1 VCGIAGIFD
10 VNGVDDTT
18 LQNMVGLMVHR
29 GPDGSGFYRDG
40 SIGLGM
46 RRLAIIDIE
55 GGEQPLDNEEHDIIV
70 VFNGEIYNH
79 AELRDW
85 LIARGH
91 RLSTHSDGAVIPHLY
106 EELGADFVR
115 RLNGIFAIALWDR
128 RQERLHLF
136 RDHFGVKPLYW
147 TANGPAVGF
156 ASELK
161 ALCAWPETRRDVS
174 SRALDAFLTY
184 RFVPSPLTMF
194 EHVEKLP
201 PGGAVSIHRGGIERW
216 AFADETPRG
225 DRLDAATLVEEYQR
239 AFETAV
245 TRQLMSDRPVGV
257 MLSGGVDSAG
267 ITAVMAEQISEV
279 RTFSVGF
286 TEGGDTNELPL
297 AQQTARMFGTRHEE
311 RLISSDEYL
320 RDLPMMAAQVE
331 EPIGTSSALAVR
343 YVAAMMKGTV
353 PVALTGQGADE
364 PLAGYWRHLGTK
376 VAWQLR
382 WLKGVAR
389 YVPVPDRW
397 VRIRRGRQ
405 TLLETNDPVKRMMR
419 AYEVFTPEAKRRLY
433 SRDLI
438 DLLGK
443 EEPVDSFVE
452 KWSGRVG
459 HLDGLGQM
467 LFVDTRMWLPDELLL
482 IADKM
487 SMAESVELRVP
498 FLDRDLIALV
508 ESAHSSVKIRGLTR
522 KWLHKK
528 AMLRWLPREI
538 VYRKERGWATPIGQW
553 MKDELRPL
561 VTEALLSDDGLCRQV
576 MSEAELQ
583 RLIMDH
589 ASGRQN
595 RTRELF
601 CLLNLA
607 LWHRTFVLDDHVSKA
622 VGASV

>member
-1 VCGIAGIFD
+1 
-10 VNGVDDTT
+10 
-18 LQNMVGLMVHR
+18 MVGLMVHR

-40 SIGLGM
+40 NVCLGM
-46 RRLAIIDIE
+46 RRLAIIDVE
-55 GGEQPLDNEEHDIIV
+55 GGDQPLDNEEHDVIV

-79 AELRDW
+79 AELRSW
-85 LIARGH
+85 LVARGH
-91 RLSTHSDGAVIPHLY
+91 RLLSHSDGAIIPHLY
-106 EELGADFVR
+106 EELGTDFVR

-128 RQERLHLF
+128 KQERLHLF

-147 TANGPAVGF
+147 TANGSAVGF

-161 ALCAWPETRRDVS
+161 ALCAWPGTRREVS
-174 SRALDAFLTY
+174 PRAIDAFLTY

-201 PGGAVSIHRGGIERW
+201 PGGGASIHRGGIDRW
-216 AFADETPRG
+216 TFADEEPRG
-225 DRLDAATLVEEYQR
+225 DRRDAAELIEEYR
-239 AFETAV
+239 GAFETAV

-257 MLSGGVDSAG
+257 MLSGGVDSAA
-267 ITAVMAEQISEV
+267 ITAVMAEKLPEV
-279 RTFSVGF
+279 RTFSIGF

-311 RLISSDEYL
+311 RLISSAEYL
-320 RDLPMMAAQVE
+320 RDLPTMAAQIE
-331 EPIGTSSALAVR
+331 EPVGASSALAVR
-343 YVAAMMKGTV
+343 YVAAMMNGTV

-382 WLKGVAR
+382 GLRGIAR
-389 YVPVPDRW
+389 VVPVPARW
-397 VRIRRGRQ
+397 VRVRRGRE
-405 TLLETNDPVKRMMR
+405 TLLESADPLKRMMR
-419 AYEVFTPEAKRRLY
+419 AYELFSSEAKRRLY
-433 SRDLI
+433 SGDLV
-438 DLLGK
+438 DLLRQ
-443 EEPVDSFVE
+443 EEPVESFVE
-452 KWSGRVG
+452 RLSGRVG

-498 FLDRDLIALV
+498 FLDRDLVALV
-508 ESAHSSVKIRGLTR
+508 ESAHSSVKVHGLTR

-553 MKDELRPL
+553 MRNELRAL
-561 VTEALLSDDGLCRQV
+561 LTESLLSDDGLCRQV
-576 MSEAELQ
+576 MSEVELQ
-583 RLIMDH
+583 RLIADH
-589 ASGRQN
+589 ASGRED

-607 LWHRTFVLDDHVSKA
+607 LWHRAFVLDERPSTA
-622 VGASV
+622 VGAPA

>member
-1 VCGIAGIFD
+1 
-10 VNGVDDTT
+10 
-18 LQNMVGLMVHR
+18 MVGLMVHR

-40 SIGLGM
+40 NIGLGM
-46 RRLAIIDIE
+46 RRLAIIDVE

-79 AELRDW
+79 AELRNW

-106 EELGADFVR
+106 EEFGADFVR
-115 RLNGIFAIALWDR
+115 KLNGIFTIALWDS

-147 TANGPAVGF
+147 TANGSAVGF

-161 ALCAWPETRRDVS
+161 ALCAWPGTRRDVS
-174 SRALDAFLTY
+174 LRALDAFLTY

-194 EHVEKLP
+194 EHVEKIP
-201 PGGAVSIHRGGIERW
+201 PGGAVSIHRSGIERW
-216 AFADETPRG
+216 VFADETPRG
-225 DRLDAATLVEEYQR
+225 DRRDAATLVEEYQR

-267 ITAVMAEQISEV
+267 ITAVMAEQVSEV

-297 AQQTARMFGTRHEE
+297 AKRTARMFGTRHEE
-311 RLISSDEYL
+311 RFISSNEYL
-320 RDLPMMAAQVE
+320 RDLPTMAAQVE

-343 YVAAMMKGTV
+343 YVAAMMKGAV

-376 VAWQLR
+376 IAWQLR
-382 WLKGVAR
+382 WLKGVAH
-389 YVPVPDRW
+389 YVPVPDKW

-405 TLLETNDPVKRMMR
+405 TLLETGDPVKRMIR
-419 AYEVFTPEAKRRLY
+419 AYEVLTPDAKSRLY
-433 SRDLI
+433 SRGLI
-438 DLLGK
+438 DLLAK
-443 EEPVDSFVE
+443 EEPVDGFVE
-452 KWSGRVG
+452 KWSRRVG

-508 ESAHSSVKIRGLTR
+508 ESAHSSVKVHGLTR

-553 MKDELRPL
+553 MKNELRPL
-561 VTEALLSDDGLCRQV
+561 VTEALLSDDGVCRQV
-576 MSEAELQ
+576 MSEDELR
-583 RLIMDH
+583 RLIADH
-589 ASGRQN
+589 ASGREN

-607 LWHRTFVLDDHVSKA
+607 LWHQTFVLDKR
-622 VGASV
+622 

>member
-10 VNGVDDTT
+10 ANGVDDEV
-18 LQNMVGLMVHR
+18 LRKMVGLMVHR
-29 GPDGSGFYRDG
+29 GPDGSGFYRDDNV
-40 SIGLGM
+40 GLGM
-46 RRLAIIDIE
+46 RRLAIIDVEE
-55 GGEQPLDNEEHDIIV
+55 GDQPLDSEEGDIVV

-79 AELRDW
+79 SELRDW
-85 LIARGH
+85 LTARGH
-91 RLSTHSDGAVIPHLY
+91 RLSSHSDGAVIPHLY
-106 EELGADFVR
+106 EELGTNFVR

-147 TANGPAVGF
+147 TVNRGAVGF

-161 ALCAWPETRRDVS
+161 ALCAWPGTRRDVS
-174 SRALDAFLTY
+174 FRAVDAFLTY
-184 RFVPSPLTMF
+184 RFVPSPITMF

-201 PGGAVSIHRGGIERW
+201 PGGAVSIHRNGVQRW
-216 AFADETPRG
+216 SFADEVPSG
-225 DRLDAATLVEEYQR
+225 DRRDTAVLVEEYQQ

-267 ITAVMAEQISEV
+267 ITAVMAEQVSEV

-320 RDLPMMAAQVE
+320 RDLPAMAAQVE
-331 EPIGTSSALAVR
+331 EPIGTSSALAGR

-382 WLKGVAR
+382 GLRGVAR
-389 YVPVPDRW
+389 SVPVPDRW

-405 TLLETNDPVKRMMR
+405 TLLESSDPVRRMMR
-419 AYEVFTPEAKRRLY
+419 AYEVFTPEAKHRLY
-433 SRDLI
+433 SPELVAR
-438 DLLGK
+438 LGQ
-443 EEPVDSFVE
+443 EQRVESFVE
-452 KWSGRVG
+452 QWSGRVG

-508 ESAHSSVKIRGLTR
+508 ESAHSSVKMRGLTR

-538 VYRKERGWATPIGQW
+538 VYRKERGWATPVGEW
-553 MKDELRPL
+553 MKNELRPL
-561 VTEALLSDDGLCRQV
+561 VTEALLSGDGLCRQV
-576 MSEAELQ
+576 MSEDELQ
-583 RLIMDH
+583 RLITDH
-589 ASGRQN
+589 ASGREN

-607 LWHRTFVLDDHVSKA
+607 LWHRTFVLDNHR
-622 VGASV
+622 